1 MPTKMSLDV
10 LESEKPPMDWEK
22 LDDFPED
29 SQEDNEEESEEVEEK
44 EEKCKDKC
52 CPSEKTEEE
61 DIDDDTMKIKLG
73 VGPQGVKGRPNQG
86 RPDPKTM
93 KLMLLE
99 SIRDKK
105 SRLEDEKDTMEP
117 SLYEKKM
124 NNLLKAE
131 KNAKDM
137 PTDPKIIEQNMEKKA
152 IAKAR
157 ETAKEQLKHIA
168 AAKTD
173 LMRARAENR
182 VPDNV
187 FHANLERMKVAE
199 TRFNKMINSTDEEFM
214 EIIKAENKKAG
225 YPNGPNPGEPM
236 PRGGPGP
243 RPGQPRQ
250 PMNPKQ
256 AAEMEKKAMADA
268 RKTAKDQLEQIGKAR
283 ENLLKAKAEG
293 RVPDNV
299 FQMNMN
305 RMKMGETQFQ
315 KMLDA
320 DDDELVEIMK
330 AMQAK
335 AMQMQKMHQMAMA
348 KKQAEAMKAAQA
360 KKNQENKIEEIDED
374 CEEIDMDQHEKKSGD
389 DSVRMRKNVKSK

>member
-1 MPTKMSLDV
+1 
-10 LESEKPPMDWEK
+10 
-22 LDDFPED
+22 
-29 SQEDNEEESEEVEEK
+29 
-44 EEKCKDKC
+44 
-52 CPSEKTEEE
+52 
-61 DIDDDTMKIKLG
+61 
-73 VGPQGVKGRPNQG
+73 
-86 RPDPKTM
+86 
-93 KLMLLE
+93 
-99 SIRDKK
+99 
-105 SRLEDEKDTMEP
+105 
-117 SLYEKKM
+117 
-124 NNLLKAE
+124 
-131 KNAKDM
+131 
-137 PTDPKIIEQNMEKKA
+137 
-152 IAKAR
+152 
-157 ETAKEQLKHIA
+157 
-168 AAKTD
+168 
-173 LMRARAENR
+173 
-182 VPDNV
+182 
-187 FHANLERMKVAE
+187 MKVAE